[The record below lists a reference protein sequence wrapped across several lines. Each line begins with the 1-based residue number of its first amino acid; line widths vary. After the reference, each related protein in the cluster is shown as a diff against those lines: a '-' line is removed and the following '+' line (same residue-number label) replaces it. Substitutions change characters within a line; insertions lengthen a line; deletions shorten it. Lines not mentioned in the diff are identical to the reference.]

1 VPTGAWLGALTGEAS
16 RSIAAKHEPKSI
28 VSRRWSQAV
37 LNGAIPKKPP
47 AEVHV
52 S

>member
-1 VPTGAWLGALTGEAS
+1 VGDAS
-16 RSIAAKHEPKSI
+16 SSIGHKPESKGI

-37 LNGAIPKKPP
+37 LNGGLLTKRPQ
-47 AEVHV
+47 EVHA

>member
-1 VPTGAWLGALTGEAS
+1 VPTGAWIKSVVGEAS
-16 RSIAAKHEPKSI
+16 SSIGQKPESKGI

-37 LNGAIPKKPP
+37 LNGAALAKRPL
-47 AEVHV
+47 EVHA